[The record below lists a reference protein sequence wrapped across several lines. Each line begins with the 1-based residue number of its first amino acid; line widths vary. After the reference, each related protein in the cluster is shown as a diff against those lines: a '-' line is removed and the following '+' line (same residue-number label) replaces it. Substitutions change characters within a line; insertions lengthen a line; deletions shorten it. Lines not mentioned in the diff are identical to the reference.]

1 MLFNVPHIHRPDLL
15 PEPGLKWHLQLW
27 TRRRRRL
34 FLDAIEFVIEGQEPS
49 TGRLGEM
56 DADLLQGSSHAVRP
70 QLRRILHQ
78 LPHLIDF
85 ARARFARVPLRNIFE
100 ALVAEQGPSF
110 EHFIHPV
117 ARCLQVGAD
126 CRIGP
131 SLRVQMMLSANF
143 AAFPDMQATIEDQI
157 AEGDMVVTRWTA
169 RGTHQGEL
177 MGIPPSGIA
186 VAVTAIVIDRIV
198 GGKIAETWTSYDAL
212 GLLQQI
218 GAVPAMG

>member
-34 FLDAIEFVIEGQEPS
+34 FLDAIEFAIEGQEPS

-56 DADLLQGSSHAVRP
+56 DADLLQGSPHAVRP
-70 QLRRILHQ
+70 QRRRILHQ

-85 ARARFARVPLRNIFE
+85 ARARFARVPLRDIFE

-117 ARCLQVGAD
+117 ARRLQVGAD
-126 CRIGP
+126 RRIGP
-131 SLRVQMMLSANF
+131 SLRVQIDNSA
-143 AAFPDMQATIEDQI
+143 
-157 AEGDMVVTRWTA
+157 TA
-169 RGTHQGEL
+169 LVWIGES
-177 MGIPPSGIA
+177 PHRVDSA
-186 VAVTAIVIDRIV
+186 SWSR
-198 GGKIAETWTSYDAL
+198 
-212 GLLQQI
+212 
-218 GAVPAMG
+218 